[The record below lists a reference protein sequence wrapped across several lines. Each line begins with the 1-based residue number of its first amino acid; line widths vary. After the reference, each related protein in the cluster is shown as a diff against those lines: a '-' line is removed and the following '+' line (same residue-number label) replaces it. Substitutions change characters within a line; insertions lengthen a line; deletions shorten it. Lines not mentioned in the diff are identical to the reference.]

1 MGPARPFAVA
11 AAVAVAV
18 TAVSPTASADDD
30 AARPVAVGVRLAQDA
45 DGAALTF
52 DLSRPVDATAY
63 TLASPDRIL
72 VDLPEVAFR
81 IDPHA
86 GGPDRADGAQPVRAF
101 RFGLQA
107 PGKSRIVVDLSRRAC
122 PCLGLA
128 R

>member
-18 TAVSPTASADDD
+18 TAVSLTASADDD

-45 DGAALTF
+45 DRAVLTF

-86 GGPDRADGAQPVRAF
+86 GGPDRADGAQPVKA
-101 RFGLQA
+101 
-107 PGKSRIVVDLSRRAC
+107 
-122 PCLGLA
+122 
-128 R
+128 